1 MPVELIFPFFILA
14 IIGIT
19 WFVLSHADVP
29 ANKKNKT
36 KGGKH
41 RAK

>member
-1 MPVELIFPFFILA
+1 MPRELILPFFILA

-29 ANKKNKT
+29 ANKKQKNKN
-36 KGGKH
+36 GKH
-41 RAK
+41 RA